1 MDVGRCLS
9 TQRLISLMLCSA
21 TSCLILPPN
30 TRAWKMVTWPT
41 RVGTRHQVTI
51 FVVRSFVVWLSVLCP
66 RLWEW
71 LAFSA
76 SGWQRANRNRSW
88 YGDPR
93 VDRRNEWFFWSTQVD
108 NYLCV
113 SCVRLPHKLLKQ
125 WFCKSCSQSGLK
137 WKAPFRNHFWD
148 SLSLSMFLDF
158 IILLL
163 FWNG

>member
-1 MDVGRCLS
+1 MLVHPKTHLTDAVFCNVLLDS
-9 TQRLISLMLCSA
+9 AAKHPRLKDGHMTDTCWHTTSGDYLC
-21 TSCLILPPN
+21 C
-30 TRAWKMVTWPT
+30 
-41 RVGTRHQVTI
+41 
-51 FVVRSFVVWLSVLCP
+51 SFVVWLSVLCP

-148 SLSLSMFLDF
+148 SLSLSMFSDF